1 MMKKENKLWR
11 LIFILPVIIYVVF
24 LIALPLIYIFI
35 ISFFK
40 SDSCGGMINTFTL
53 QNYIEVFD
61 SVYID
66 IFLKS
71 IGIASITTLC
81 CPS

>member
-40 SDSCGGMINTFTL
+40 SDSYGGMINTFTL

-71 IGIASITTLC
+71 IGIASITTLI
-81 CPS
+81 